1 MGDSKQPN
9 HHFVLVHGLGHGAWC
24 WYKLTTLLRSAGHR
38 ATTIDLS
45 ASGIHPT
52 IFHDIRNFDEYAKP
66 LIDFLVSLPHD
77 DRVILVG
84 HSFGGLSLALAME
97 RFPNKISLAV
107 FLSAFMPDTA
117 SPPAHVINEYFERNL
132 IKSWMDTKFTYD
144 GGPDKPPTTMLFGPE
159 ILINNLYQ
167 NCPMEDYTLAITL
180 VRVGSLFQDELTNLP
195 AFSTGRYGSVD
206 RAFVICGEDKII
218 PRDYQIW
225 MSENNAVEVV
235 KEIEGADHMAMLS
248 KPKEL
253 FELLM
258 EIAH

>member
-38 ATTIDLS
+38 ATAIDLS

-52 IFHDIRNFDEYAKP
+52 IFRDIHNFDEYAKP

-107 FLSAFMPDTA
+107 FLTAFMPDTA
-117 SPPAHVINEYFERNL
+117 SPPAHVINE
-132 IKSWMDTKFTYD
+132 
-144 GGPDKPPTTMLFGPE
+144 
-159 ILINNLYQ
+159 
-167 NCPMEDYTLAITL
+167 DYTLATTL
-180 VRVGSLFQDELTNLP
+180 VRVGSFFQEELTNLP
-195 AFSTGRYGSVD
+195 AFSMGRYGSVD

-225 MSENNAVEVV
+225 MLENYAVEVV
-235 KEIEGADHMAMLS
+235 KEIEEADHMAMLS